1 MTHLIAYH
9 ELSLD
14 ALAELANDAAEQ
26 AETQANKAV
35 RSAIV
40 AGEALL
46 AAKAAMSHGEW
57 LPWLKS
63 QWNYS
68 QQWASSLMQAANYA
82 RGRNLDDFTSV
93 KSIMRAIADERAE
106 QSAPEPSQEASPVAG
121 EAVAERGVPEPQ
133 QSLTDDCSRPP
144 AAVASESAHSDHQ
157 PTARRSRE
165 PRDSPAPRLIED
177 EPFHLAERLDADR
190 VAILA
195 MAGDYLTARHGKHF
209 VALLRK
215 IVMELEGS
223 T

>member
-144 AAVASESAHSDHQ
+144 AAVACR
-157 PTARRSRE
+157 PRE
-165 PRDSPAPRLIED
+165 PRQADAPGLTD
-177 EPFHLAERLDADR
+177 EQEFHLGERLDADR
-190 VAILA
+190 EAILA
-195 MAGDYLTARHGKHF
+195 MAGDYLTARQGKHF
-209 VALLRK
+209 VALLK
-215 IVMELEGS
+215 KLVIELEGQP
-223 T
+223 

>member
-9 ELSLD
+9 ELSLA

-26 AETQANKAV
+26 AEAQANKAV

-93 KSIMRAIADERAE
+93 KSIMRAIADERTE
-106 QSAPEPSQEASPVAG
+106 QSAKEPSQEASPVAG
-121 EAVAERGVPEPQ
+121 EAVAERGVPDPQ

-144 AAVASESAHSDHQ
+144 AAVA
-157 PTARRSRE
+157 RRQRE
-165 PRDSPAPRLIED
+165 PRQADAPRLTD
-177 EPFHLAERLDADR
+177 EQEFHLGERLDADR
-190 VAILA
+190 EAILA
-195 MAGDYLTARHGKHF
+195 MAGDYLAARQGKHF
-209 VALLRK
+209 VALLK
-215 IVMELEGS
+215 KLVIELEGQP
-223 T
+223 

>member
-93 KSIMRAIADERAE
+93 KSIMRAIADERTE
-106 QSAPEPSQEASPVAG
+106 QSASESLISEASPVAG

-133 QSLTDDCSRPP
+133 QSLTNDCSRPP
-144 AAVASESAHSDHQ
+144 AAVASR
-157 PTARRSRE
+157 PRE
-165 PRDSPAPRLIED
+165 PRQADAPRLTD
-177 EPFHLAERLDADR
+177 EQEFHLGERLDADR
-190 VAILA
+190 EAILA
-195 MAGDYLTARHGKHF
+195 MAGDYLAARQGKHF
-209 VALLRK
+209 VALLK
-215 IVMELEGS
+215 KLVIELEGQP
-223 T
+223 